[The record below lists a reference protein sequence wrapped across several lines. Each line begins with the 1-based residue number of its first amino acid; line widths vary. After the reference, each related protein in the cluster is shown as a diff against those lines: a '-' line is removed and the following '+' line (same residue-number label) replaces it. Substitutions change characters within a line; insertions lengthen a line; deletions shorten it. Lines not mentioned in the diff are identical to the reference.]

1 MKKFFFLFTIVL
13 LLLITLLVL
22 FRLQITSFVVIQAL
36 KRAGLT
42 DIVFIPTAVNGHALV
57 VSRFSCTL
65 PGLGSHLAGNDLR
78 ITWDRSILHS
88 KQINT
93 IAINTLGLGLTQ
105 GASQSPPIPL
115 QQRFVAIMQNLQK
128 VRPSSLAS
136 LLPFHKLHVKNLYI
150 TGNNA
155 GLMHDRELS
164 LELEKKKNR
173 GNKQNITARISL
185 PREQLQLQASTTDF
199 STMVVQLGKIG
210 RPAPLARAEF
220 FFHDREITT
229 RLKADLADLS
239 LVTPILTTNLPKM
252 KGQLS
257 CTLTLSGREKPHAN
271 AELRLIGFKLAGIG
285 FETGTLRLHGEPE
298 PGQGIIIGGEAI
310 IQNTTLKRAG
320 AKIDKLHVILHKGQL
335 ASQQKWRAEISA
347 TANNL
352 SAPQF
357 HCDSITLPRI
367 SVVSSVDR
375 TIIMQVKAQ
384 QPFVSTG
391 VKGNGYAFPQL
402 RLLANQ
408 DSTITIVVDR
418 DFSWSITP
426 GSWQIASDAIGRE
439 SLVLTPAPL
448 TLKIQELK
456 RSGNIWYLQATI
468 TCPKIYLQAGKTGLT
483 ITEISLALLGDNTR
497 ISGNGAWK
505 LNHLAGLFTLRLT
518 HNLKTGKGDAV
529 IATTEPVLFSQD
541 RPLSAAVTGWALP
554 GDLTNGKLRV
564 KSFLRWPPLRMTARI
579 SLNNGQG
586 FFKDIHFSGLSIS
599 QNLELLPVLQTRS
612 SGPVTIATVDA
623 GIPIRNLAT
632 KIGLKPSGKPLPI
645 IILKNSHASLLGGK
659 VSNDYIHID
668 PQRPTL
674 RTIIHV
680 HDIHLADLLALQQV
694 KGLKVTGSVSGELP
708 IRLDKE
714 GFHVD
719 SGRLHNEPAGGI
731 IEYTPPGD
739 NGLRDSPLTGYALKA
754 LEEFHYNL
762 LAASAKYSP
771 DGNLEVTLHLEGK
784 SPKLDTNRPVHLN
797 ITTQQNLLSLI
808 KSLRYSDSLTN
819 EIDREVQQHF
829 QKKQANEPVK

>member
-1 MKKFFFLFTIVL
+1 MKKFFFLFTITL

-36 KRAGLT
+36 KRAGMT
-42 DIVFIPTAVNGHALV
+42 DIIFIPTSINGHALV

-65 PGLGSHLAGNDLR
+65 PGPGSHLAGNNLR

-88 KQINT
+88 KQVNT
-93 IAINTLGLGLTQ
+93 IVINTLGLGLAQ

-115 QQRFVAIMQNLQK
+115 QQRFAAIMQNLQK
-128 VRPSSLAS
+128 VRPSSLES
-136 LLPFHKLHVKNLYI
+136 LLPFHKLHVKNLFL
-150 TGNNA
+150 TGNNP
-155 GLMHDRELS
+155 GLMHNQKLS
-164 LELEKKKNR
+164 LEIEKKKNR

-185 PREQLQLQASTTDF
+185 PREQLQLEATTTDF
-199 STMVVQLGKIG
+199 STMVVQLRKTG
-210 RPAPLARAEF
+210 RPAPLARAKI
-220 FFHDREITT
+220 FFHNREITT

-239 LVTPILTTNLPKM
+239 LVTPILRADLPKIN
-252 KGQLS
+252 GQLS
-257 CTLTLSGREKPHAN
+257 CTLTLSGREKPHLN
-271 AELRLIGFKLAGIG
+271 AELRLISFNHARIGFK
-285 FETGTLRLHGEPE
+285 TGRLRLYGELE
-298 PGQGIIIGGEAI
+298 PGQGIVIGGEAI

-320 AKIDKLHVILHKGQL
+320 AKIDKLQVILHKGQL

-352 SAPQF
+352 SAPQL

-367 SVVSSVDR
+367 SVVSSVDN
-375 TIIMQVKAQ
+375 TIVMQAKAQ
-384 QPFVSTG
+384 QPFMGTG
-391 VKGNGYAFPQL
+391 VKVNGYTLPQV
-402 RLLANQ
+402 RLLAHQ
-408 DSTITIVVDR
+408 DSTITMAVGR
-418 DFSWSITP
+418 DFSWSVTP
-426 GSWQIASDAIGRE
+426 GRWQIASDAIGRE
-439 SLVLTPAPL
+439 SLVLAPAPL

-456 RSGNIWYLQATI
+456 RSGNISHLQAAI
-468 TCPKIYLQAGKTGLT
+468 TCPKLHLLAGKTGLT
-483 ITEISLALLGDNTR
+483 ISEISLALLGDNTR

-505 LNHLAGLFTLRLT
+505 LNHLPGLFTLRLS

-529 IATTEPVLFSQD
+529 VAASKPVLFSQE
-541 RPLSAAVTGWALP
+541 RPLSTAVTGWALP

-586 FFKDIHFSGLSIS
+586 FFKDIHFSGLSTS
-599 QNLELLPVLQTRS
+599 QNLELLPVLRTRS
-612 SGPVTIATVDA
+612 SGPITIATVDA
-623 GIPIRNLAT
+623 GVPIRNLST
-632 KIGLKPSGKPLPI
+632 KIDLKPSGKPLPI
-645 IILKNSHASLLGGK
+645 IILENSQASLLGGT

-674 RTIIHV
+674 RTTIHI
-680 HDIHLADLLALQQV
+680 HDIHLADLLTLQQV
-694 KGLKVTGSVSGELP
+694 KGLKVTGRVSGELP

-719 SGRLHNEPAGGI
+719 SGRLHNEQAGGV
-731 IEYTPPGD
+731 IEYTPSGD
-739 NGLRDSPLTGYALKA
+739 NGLKDSPLTGYALKA

-829 QKKQANEPVK
+829 QKKQPNEPVK